1 MKKLTLSCALLTSL
15 GLSSVAS
22 AGLFF
27 EGPIVPY
34 NGLYGTIAV
43 GGVNGLFN
51 VDQRAEFEAGL
62 EGHIVASLDEVGTIT
77 ADRARTGIVGG
88 SKADLYGTSWIG
100 LIGVGYRQ
108 CIADGFVLG
117 LEFTADVQNPK
128 GTDEFYNVGYV
139 NFDNLAGAPIP
150 FGPEDLE
157 AVTFVAGE
165 TTAKVRN
172 SLGLVAKGG
181 FLVGPK
187 TLLYGLVGVRWGN
200 TKVTNS
206 ALWGYDIEVNEVPI
220 DADSDFDG
228 FYVENSNS
236 GYTAGVTA
244 GLGMEHYVSDCFSLA
259 VEWAYSNYGTVGTPT
274 YAKESIE
281 IAPLAN
287 PFSPNIPASITAD
300 RAYAALE
307 NHSNKVKVQQNMIF
321 ARLNYT
327 FN

>member
-27 EGPIVPY
+27 DGPIVPY
-34 NGLYGTIAV
+34 NGFYGTIAV

-62 EGHIVASLDEVGTIT
+62 EGGDFTFGDIGSIT
-77 ADRARTGIVGG
+77 AASARTGIVGG

-108 CIADGFVLG
+108 CVADGFVLG
-117 LEFTADVQNPK
+117 LEFTADIQNPK
-128 GTDEFYNVGYV
+128 GTDEFYNVGYADLNDV
-139 NFDNLAGAPIP
+139 IGDPVEFD
-150 FGPEDLE
+150 FSDLE
-157 AVTFVAGE
+157 ARTFVAGE

-181 FLVGPK
+181 FLVGPR
-187 TLLYGLVGVRWGN
+187 TLVYGLVGVRWGN
-200 TKVTNS
+200 TKVTSS
-206 ALWGYDIEVNEVPI
+206 AIWGGELELDEVPV
-220 DADSDFDG
+220 DADFDFDG
-228 FYVENSNS
+228 FYVENSKS

-259 VEWAYSNYGTVGTPT
+259 LEWAYSNYGTVGTPT
-274 YAKESIE
+274 FEGVGIE
-281 IAPLAN
+281 GSDLSFQGPLVT
-287 PFSPNIPASITAD
+287 ASAD

-307 NHSNKVKVQQNMIF
+307 NHNSKVKVQQNMIF